1 MEFLNL
7 LEPQPYEVVLQLDL
21 KLMEA
26 RANIP
31 PFLELRT
38 LEEMANDPPSRV
50 MERYIMQ
57 LFYNKAS
64 KFSLPWNI
72 IS

>member
-1 MEFLNL
+1 MLTPIPWE
-7 LEPQPYEVVLQLDL
+7 QVLKLDL

-31 PFLELRT
+31 PHLELRT
-38 LEEMANDPPSRV
+38 LEEMANDQPSRV

-64 KFSLPWNI
+64 KSP